1 MHETLVSHLTRAW
14 ATPSPGALPGGPGD
28 RMISDF
34 IAFYTNQAVNWRMAA
49 VATILIIL
57 PTLMLSTL
65 ESPRR
70 RNERLRGI
78 KPA

>member
-1 MHETLVSHLTRAW
+1 
-14 ATPSPGALPGGPGD
+14 
-28 RMISDF
+28 MISDF
-34 IAFYTNQAVNWRMAA
+34 IAFYTNQAVNWKMAA

-65 ESPRR
+65 ESLRR